1 MESKTEQF
9 TQRYTGEEDSNDYSV
24 ESAERAATT
33 GIGKTTREAM
43 EFRFQERGENVH
55 SLDIENKDSKDRL
68 NGIARDLVREITDP
82 GQPGPDLNQAQ
93 ANARNKLIG
102 TMQDNYADFMVDE
115 IAIKPAYL
123 RDGGKRDFQ
132 YGEYTQDIAL
142 TAGILDAG
150 STFADRS
157 PDETEELHA
166 RMGTDF
172 LKEAMDH
179 NEPVMNGDV
188 QIALNDLQFKFI
200 VIDSMMTHDRDPNE
214 IATLPHIRAMVST
227 FEEACQD
234 GMDQY
239 IDSRDESENA
249 GAYGRGPLTGE
260 AREKIGEILEVLE
273 TMPALEVWMIEEA
286 KDILR
291 SGALDD

>member
-1 MESKTEQF
+1 MAPTTGEYTE
-9 TQRYTGEEDSNDYSV
+9 RYTGVEESNNYS
-24 ESAERAATT
+24 EKSAERAATT
-33 GIGKTTREAM
+33 GIGRMAREEM
-43 EFRFQERGENVH
+43 EFRLQERDEDVH
-55 SLDIENKDSKDRL
+55 SLDISDPASKEKL

-115 IAIKPAYL
+115 LALQPAHL
-123 RDGGKRDFQ
+123 RDGDKRDFQ
-132 YGEYTQDIAL
+132 YGEYRQDIAL
-142 TAGILDAG
+142 TAGKLDAG

-157 PDETEELHA
+157 PDEIEELHA

-200 VIDSMMTHDRDPNE
+200 VIDSMMTNDRDPNE

-239 IDSRDESENA
+239 IDRQDESESA
-249 GAYGRGPLTGE
+249 GVYGRGLLTGE
-260 AREKIGEILEVLE
+260 AREKIGGILEVLE